1 IERRR
6 DDRMPMSDVELDA
19 VDPWSPGYVTPASTP
34 SPRSARPCTPGR
46 APGALKAP
54 APGPSRVVAVS
65 VRDAHHQYSQYNL
78 NSLLTGKPA
87 VTEVLK
93 DFNMTVQH
101 GNIYALLGSSGCGKT
116 TVLRALVGQHKLT
129 AGRVRVFGMEPRSRD
144 VGIPGPSLGYMPQEL
159 AVPDGFT
166 IRETL
171 NYFGW
176 LAGMTEAS
184 IEEHAA
190 ALLRLLDL
198 PPGDRLVSNLSGGQQ
213 RRVSLAVAL
222 LHSPPLLILD
232 EPTVGVDPIV
242 RQSIWEHL
250 LSLTSSGRTTV
261 IITTHYIEE
270 ARQAHVAG
278 LMRRGA
284 LLAEDSPDALVSAL
298 SCTTL
303 EEVLLR
309 LCLRQDIDEVEVQK
323 MLHADGMNMAHELEA
338 IKDKS
343 LKMFSKYEEEG
354 GEVDDLG
361 SDDVKEKLH
370 LRTSRTSS
378 KVKALLWKNFMW
390 IWRHRMISAAFLF
403 LPAVIALAYNGGV
416 GRNPRDLM
424 VAVVDRETDCAGW
437 AGVGLVDCAAPR
449 HLSCI
454 FLDEMRAHS
463 LRPVLYADEAAA
475 EQAVFGGHAWGMIS
489 FGRNFSDALVERA
502 GVTVSVRDPFQ
513 GDDVVENS
521 AINVRLDMSRE
532 SWFDPVQ
539 TIGQLLQMTL
549 SNVASKAL
557 EALNGQ
563 CQANAHMIR
572 PPIQFNTDLRPTD
585 TDPSYLDTSLP
596 GFILSVVFMFAF
608 TTTMSAL
615 LPEKTDKILER
626 SLVYGV
632 RMAEVLMAQ
641 FTAQLPF
648 IMGQITLVLLV
659 AFCLFGNLLAGPV
672 LPYVLLVL
680 AQGVCGMWYGLLTAV
695 IFDSTTAASLIGTGS
710 YFTLMFMSSML
721 WPLEGMHMVMRPIAT
736 IMPMTSATISLRN
749 IALRAWNLC
758 HP

>member
-1 IERRR
+1 
-6 DDRMPMSDVELDA
+6 MPVADVELDS

-34 SPRSARPCTPGR
+34 SPRSARSCSPGG
-46 APGALKAP
+46 PDGAP
-54 APGPSRVVAVS
+54 AVPVRGDAAAPAGAAAAAARAHHAAPSSRVVAVS
-65 VRDAHHQYSQYNL
+65 VREAHHNYSQYSF

-116 TVLRALVGQHKLT
+116 TVLRALVGQHRFT
-129 AGRVRVFGMEPRSRD
+129 SGRVRVFGKEPRSRG
-144 VGIPGPSLGYMPQEL
+144 VGVPGPTLGYMPQEL

-176 LAGMTEAS
+176 LAGMTAAS
-184 IEEHAA
+184 IEENSA

-198 PPGDRLVSNLSGGQQ
+198 PPRDRLVSNLSGGQQ

-250 LSLTSSGRTTV
+250 LGLTSSGRATV

-284 LLAEDSPDALVSAL
+284 LLAEDTPESLLSAL
-298 SCTTL
+298 SCVTL
-303 EEVLLR
+303 EEVLLK

-343 LKMFSKYEEEG
+343 LRVSARDEEEG
-354 GEVDDLG
+354 GQDG
-361 SDDVKEKLH
+361 DDVKAKQH
-370 LRTSRTSS
+370 LRTSRTST

-390 IWRHRMISAAFLF
+390 IWRHRIISTTLLF
-403 LPAVIALAYNGGV
+403 LPAFIALVYTGGV
-416 GRNPRDLM
+416 GHNPRDLN
-424 VAVVDRETDCAGW
+424 VAVVNGETDCADW
-437 AGVGLVDCAAPR
+437 KGVGLVDCAAPR

-454 FLDEMRAHS
+454 FLDQMRAQS
-463 LRPVLYADEAAA
+463 LQPVLYAEEAAA
-475 EQAVFGGHAWGMIS
+475 ERAVLRGHAWGVVH

-502 GVTVSVRDPFQ
+502 GITVSVGNPAQ
-513 GDDVVENS
+513 GDEAVEHS
-521 AINVRLDMSRE
+521 AVNVRLDMSL
-532 SWFDPVQ
+532 Q
-539 TIGQLLQMTL
+539 TIGHLLQMTL
-549 SNVASKAL
+549 STVASQAL
-557 EALNGQ
+557 EVFNSQ

-572 PPIQFNTDLRPTD
+572 PPLQFMTDLRPSD
-585 TDPSYLDTSLP
+585 RDPSFLDYSLP
-596 GFILSVVFMFAF
+596 GLILSVVFMFGF

-626 SLVYGV
+626 SLV
-632 RMAEVLMAQ
+632 
-641 FTAQLPF
+641 
-648 IMGQITLVLLV
+648 
-659 AFCLFGNLLAGPV
+659 
-672 LPYVLLVL
+672 
-680 AQGVCGMWYGLLTAV
+680 
-695 IFDSTTAASLIGTGS
+695 
-710 YFTLMFMSSML
+710 
-721 WPLEGMHMVMRPIAT
+721 
-736 IMPMTSATISLRN
+736 
-749 IALRAWNLC
+749 
-758 HP
+758 